1 MGGVDASVDSLTLE
15 DYDHIED
22 VRRAKGRFRF

>member
-1 MGGVDASVDSLTLE
+1 MGIDASVDSMALE

-22 VRRAKGRFRF
+22 VKKAKGRFSFK